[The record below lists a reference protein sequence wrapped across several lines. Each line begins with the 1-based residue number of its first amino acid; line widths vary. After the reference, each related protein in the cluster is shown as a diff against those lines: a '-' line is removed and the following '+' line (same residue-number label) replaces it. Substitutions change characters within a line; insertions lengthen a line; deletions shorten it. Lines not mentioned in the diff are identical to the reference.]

1 MKNYPPKVI
10 EVNDEKYISRNYLRN
25 LLVMYRTKLRRKL
38 DILDEQFQSTDMDK
52 QSYITERT
60 RIETEMNMNGLYNK
74 WVRKIENR

>member
-10 EVNDEKYISRNYLRN
+10 EVNDEKYINRNYLRN
-25 LLVMYRTKLRRKL
+25 LLVIYRTKLRRKL

>member
-1 MKNYPPKVI
+1 MKNYPPKMI

-25 LLVMYRTKLRRKL
+25 LLVLYRTKLRRKL

-74 WVRKIENR
+74 WVRKIENK

>member
-25 LLVMYRTKLRRKL
+25 LLVIYRTKLRNKL
-38 DILDEQFQSTDMDK
+38 TILDNQFQSTDMDK

-74 WVRKIENR
+74 WVRKIENK